1 MQGGEQPG
9 RMWQECRQALLH
21 RDVSVARL
29 LAFITSLT
37 VHLLAVA
44 ALVSMLDHR
53 SRLGDNHLPVL
64 TVVTLQPARPV
75 AEHISP
81 PKSARHDPL
90 LKVAPPPTTKPKK
103 QTLASG
109 LTIASAMPSSAPLL
123 HETGIA
129 PEEVV
134 PGHNSGLSRPRDEPD
149 TALSEYQ
156 AALWRKIDANRPRGV
171 NLSGTVLILF
181 RLSEN
186 GELHFAE
193 VSQSSGNILLD
204 KIALRS
210 VRRAAPFPIPP
221 KGIPDAALTFKI
233 PINFR

>member
-1 MQGGEQPG
+1 
-9 RMWQECRQALLH
+9 MWQECRQAFLH

-29 LAFITSLT
+29 LAFIMSST

-44 ALVSMLDHR
+44 ALVSMLDGR

-75 AEHISP
+75 AKHISP

-90 LKVAPPPTTKPKK
+90 LKVAPSPTTKPKK
-103 QTLASG
+103 QALASG
-109 LTIASAMPSSAPLL
+109 LTVVSAMPSSAPLL
-123 HETGIA
+123 DETGTA
-129 PEEVV
+129 PEKVV
-134 PGHNSGLSRPRDEPD
+134 PSHNSGLSRPRDEPD

-186 GELHFAE
+186 GELQFAD

-221 KGIPDAALTFKI
+221 TGISDAALTFKV